1 MTTPSVMPDAATIKH
16 MRQLIASIISNQKAY
31 NVPGVCSR
39 YGLADGTGEEA
50 FSSKFKYVMQRVQHL
65 PSAEVL
71 RVARALQLDEP
82 VAELE
87 EALAKF
93 DEKGGPLIT
102 PLTRQRIV
110 EELNS
115 VPLSGKLPEIEFLKK
130 LWPIDAMQPPS
141 GGSAAAFATSLASGE
156 FTMEDYLVRHR
167 INNDDMSNKEVLEA
181 LGIHACSQKNFFR
194 LLQEMLDPLTREI
207 PEQSDLV
214 TRLNR
219 HLFHDGFRIEEA
231 GRMSGSPIY
240 EVRQIVKSG
249 STPADSEISKA
260 LLAFNPD
267 EIHGRW
273 EETLKRRASDPRAAI
288 TSARTLLEDTCKWIL
303 HEAGEPFKDE
313 DDLPALYR
321 KLAKLLKLAPDD
333 HTEQIFRQILGSCQ
347 SIVESLGALR
357 NKLGDAHSQG
367 PKRARPQAR
376 HAELAVNLAGTM
388 ATFLIATWEER
399 QRSGQTM
406 PQSAGHDGGT

>member
-1 MTTPSVMPDAATIKH
+1 MTTLSFMPDAATIKH
-16 MRQLIASIISNQKAY
+16 LRQLIASIISNQKAY

-50 FSSKFKYVMQRVQHL
+50 FSSKHKYVMQRVQHL
-65 PSAEVL
+65 PASEVL

-82 VAELE
+82 DAKLGETLT
-87 EALAKF
+87 KF
-93 DEKGGPLIT
+93 DEKRGPLIT

-110 EELNS
+110 EELDL

-130 LWPIDAMQPPS
+130 LWQIDAMEPPR
-141 GGSAAAFATSLASGE
+141 GSVAAFATSLASGE
-156 FTMEDYLVRHR
+156 FTMEDYLIRHR
-167 INNDDMSNKEVLEA
+167 INNDDMSNKEVLQA
-181 LGIHACSQKNFFR
+181 LGIHSCSQKQFFR
-194 LLQEMLDPLTREI
+194 LLEEMLDPLTREI
-207 PEQSDLV
+207 PEQNDLV

-219 HLFHDGFRIEEA
+219 HLFHDGFRIEA
-231 GRMSGSPIY
+231 VGRMSGSPIY

-267 EIHGRW
+267 EIHRRW
-273 EETLKRRASDPRAAI
+273 EETLKRRANDPRAAI

-303 HEAGEPFKDE
+303 HEAGETFKDE
-313 DDLPALYR
+313 DDLPALY
-321 KLAKLLKLAPDD
+321 KQLAKLLKLAPDE
-333 HTEQIFRQILGSCQ
+333 HTEKVFKQILGNCQ
-347 SIVESLGALR
+347 SIVESLGAIR

-376 HAELAVNLAGTM
+376 HADLAVNLAGTM
-388 ATFLIATWEER
+388 ATFLIATWEAR
-399 QRSGQTM
+399 QTTKGQPK
-406 PQSAGHDGGT
+406 PQGAGHGGGP